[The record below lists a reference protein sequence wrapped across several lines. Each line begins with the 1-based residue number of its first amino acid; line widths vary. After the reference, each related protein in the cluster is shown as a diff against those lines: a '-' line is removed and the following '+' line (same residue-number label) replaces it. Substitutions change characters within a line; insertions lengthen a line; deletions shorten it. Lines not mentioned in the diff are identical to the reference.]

1 MLHTVS
7 PLEQW
12 GVKELVFFGDD
23 GVGDLSRVR
32 KTDFLVPAFF
42 SYCLLAAEGIEA
54 IDIDG
59 EVGQGDGER
68 RVAHVLR
75 DVA

>member
-1 MLHTVS
+1 MEEFVFL
-7 PLEQW
+7 
-12 GVKELVFFGDD
+12 GVD
-23 GVGDLSRVR
+23 GVGELSRVR
-32 KTDFLVPAFF
+32 KTDFLVPALFTHR
-42 SYCLLAAEGIEA
+42 LLAAEGIEA